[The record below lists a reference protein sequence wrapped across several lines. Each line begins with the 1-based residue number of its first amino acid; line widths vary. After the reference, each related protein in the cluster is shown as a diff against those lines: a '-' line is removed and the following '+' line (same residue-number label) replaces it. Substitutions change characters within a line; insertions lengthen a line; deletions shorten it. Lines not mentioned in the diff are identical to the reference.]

1 MQTPTREKRTEL
13 PTNSRGVLG
22 IDSEGFC
29 HVILRDEHRV
39 VRLDETGIER
49 TTDLGDQTDVRYRA
63 WVESQVGWKT
73 RETLF
78 TVDLHGILGG
88 DAE

>member
-1 MQTPTREKRTEL
+1 MRY
-13 PTNSRGVLG
+13 LG
-22 IDSEGFC
+22 KDQEDFD

-63 WVESQVGWKT
+63 WVETQIGWKT

-78 TVDLHGILGG
+78 AVDLHDILGG